1 MVFASW
7 PRAPIIHC
15 HGANTRLL
23 RGGPAQDIFTNQP
36 ARSMPSSDSGTTIA
50 RLLELLQHII
60 PHRRPGKSASQLRS
74 ELEAAGFQVT
84 KRTVER
90 DMHELSRHF
99 AIECNDK
106 GIPHG
111 WHWSENRHLDIPFM
125 ELSEAVSLGL
135 MEDVLRQIMPQTF
148 LAALEGRFA
157 TARQKLRA
165 LPNVRHAHWK
175 NLVRYQ
181 PPGMPFLPPHVAP
194 EVLSALQVA
203 LVEQK
208 QMMIQYRSVNHA
220 KSQPYHVHPL
230 SLIQQGVR
238 SYLIATKHGETTP
251 RMFAIHRMQNAKILD
266 ESVVIPAGYSLDSFI
281 ASGATQFDPGGSI
294 KLKAKIS
301 DYLKV
306 LLEETPL
313 SKDQKISSRSG
324 IHIVTATVQHSW
336 QLDFWLRS
344 QGSALTVLQP
354 AHLRKKMIEELKSN
368 LAQYSFI

>member
-1 MVFASW
+1 
-7 PRAPIIHC
+7 
-15 HGANTRLL
+15 
-23 RGGPAQDIFTNQP
+23 
-36 ARSMPSSDSGTTIA
+36 MPSSNAGTTIA
-50 RLLELLQHII
+50 RQLEMMQHIL
-60 PHRRPGKSASQLRS
+60 PHRRPGKSASQIRS
-74 ELEAAGFQVT
+74 ELEAAGYVVT

-90 DMHELSRHF
+90 DLHELSRHF
-99 AIECNDK
+99 EIDCNDM

-111 WHWSENRHLDIPFM
+111 WHWSPKRGKDIPCM

-135 MEDVLRQIMPQTF
+135 MEDVLRQIMPRTF

-157 TARQKLRA
+157 TARGKLEA
-165 LPNVRHAHWK
+165 LPTVPHAQWK

-194 EVLSALQVA
+194 EVLSAIQVA

-208 QMMIQYRSVNHA
+208 QMQMHYRSVNQT

-238 SYLIATKHGETTP
+238 SYLIATKHGEPAP
-251 RMFAIHRMQNAKILD
+251 RMFAMHRMQKAKVLD
-266 ESVVIPAGYSLDSFI
+266 EPVVIPAGYSLDSFI
-281 ASGATQFDPGGSI
+281 ASGATQFDPGHSI

-313 SKDQKISSRSG
+313 SKDQKITSRGG
-324 IHIVTATVQHSW
+324 IHTVTATVQHSW

-344 QGSALTVLQP
+344 QGPALTVVQP
-354 AHLRKKMIEELKSN
+354 AHLRKKMIEELKSS
-368 LAQYSFI
+368 LASYESIK